1 MLSIVSLSSI
11 SMDNPHIP
19 PIVRDSFNDAMASV
33 QKAKLDERAQLDVR
47 QHKRHSREH
56 STIDIHATITDAEG
70 KETVLDLKKD
80 GTLNVSSDSEEK
92 KLQYSR
98 SFVLMTN
105 SVTGV
110 LMGLI
115 GAGVTLAVK
124 YTENCKKN

>member
-19 PIVRDSFNDAMASV
+19 PSVRDSFNDAMASV